1 MILFSLNVSLNVS
14 KFDIR
19 VPVMSAGLESM
30 DLVMSKEVEGQSRGF
45 AFLTFYNHECA
56 AAAKDILTKPSF
68 K

>member
-1 MILFSLNVSLNVS
+1 MILFSLNVSR
-14 KFDIR
+14 FDR
-19 VPVMSAGLESM
+19 SVPMTSAGLESM
-30 DLVMSKEVEGQSRGF
+30 DLVMSKDVEGQNRGF